1 MGMRLGELWVKWGQ
15 QPPGP
20 MKKGTKGTKGTK
32 GGGGKK
38 GY

>member
-1 MGMRLGELWVKWGQ
+1 MGKVGPATTR
-15 QPPGP
+15 P
-20 MKKGTKGTKGTK
+20 MKKGTKGTK

>member
-1 MGMRLGELWVKWGQ
+1 MGKVGPATTR
-15 QPPGP
+15 P